1 MSKKDDIG
9 DIGINIKDMFGEDIL
24 GKLGLDKLV
33 DAATKL
39 GKASGNLSEEQI
51 ERLEEAK
58 KVLGERGE
66 NVFNLGKLAGSFS
79 INSGSRTRPMGGGS
93 KGNSASFKP
102 KFTKGGSN
110 KGPSVEEV
118 KEPIIDIFTEEDQT
132 IVIIEMPGVEES
144 DIELELKGDVSNLNA
159 KKYQKEILLSDG
171 VGDNMEWTY
180 KNGIL
185 EVKIAK

>member
-1 MSKKDDIG
+1 MSKKDDV
-9 DIGINIKDMFGEDIL
+9 GINIKDMFGMNIL
-24 GKLGLDKLV
+24 GPLDKLV

-39 GKASGNLSEEQI
+39 GEASGNLSEEQI

-93 KGNSASFKP
+93 KRGGGNSASFKP

-144 DIELELKGDVSNLNA
+144 DIELELKGDVLNLNA

-185 EVKIAK
+185 EVKVI